1 LLEDFDKFIKS
12 EINKEVKEY
21 FEDKSNILFI
31 EAKEKD
37 FESMKIQIEN
47 IPELM

>member
-31 EAKEKD
+31 ETKEKD